1 MVLPK
6 IPFRKKQPKEF
17 LLIEIGLEVVNMA
30 KLSIN
35 PDPKIEAVGSKK
47 FTTLDEMFNASLE
60 AIDDLAGKTDS
71 LPKTAILGVSG
82 GPIKTETTVAQYTR
96 PEPKEPISSDEV
108 RKVLEEVSAKEEP
121 GNLKLFFSTIAS
133 ATIDG
138 TKVSNP
144 IGIKGEAA
152 TISCFIAYKHPEELE
167 IFDKLVDEIDM
178 ELDKIIPTS
187 FAVAKLMLK
196 KGTEEALLLRLSPNR
211 TEATLMTKGH
221 IDRIVQFDLGVSN
234 PELLTVGLEVVLE
247 KMPKESRPEVIWLY
261 PDNSDVDL
269 SEISEELKDFPWN
282 NFNFETAP
290 EVKTAGSSEG
300 DGITDIGLSALT
312 LEARE

>member
-1 MVLPK
+1 MALPK

-17 LLIEIGLEVVNMA
+17 LLIEIGLEIVNMA
-30 KLSIN
+30 KLSID

-60 AIDDLAGKTDS
+60 AIDDLAGKTAS

-96 PEPKEPISSDEV
+96 QEPKDPISPDEV
-108 RKVLEEVSAKEEP
+108 GKVLEEVSAKEEP

-133 ATIDG
+133 ATIDD

-144 IGIKGEAA
+144 IGIKGEVAA
-152 TISCFIAYKHPEELE
+152 LSCFIAYKHPEELE

-196 KGTEEALLLRLSPNR
+196 KGTEEALLLRLSTNR
-211 TEATLMTKGH
+211 AEATLLTKGH

-234 PELLTVGLEVVLE
+234 PELLAVGLEVVLD
-247 KMPKESRPEVIWLY
+247 KIPKEAKPEVIWLY

-269 SEISEELKDFPWN
+269 TEISEKLKEFPWN
-282 NFNFETAP
+282 NFNFETTP
-290 EVKTAGSSEG
+290 EVKTTGSSEG
-300 DGITDIGLSALT
+300 DDITDIGLSALT